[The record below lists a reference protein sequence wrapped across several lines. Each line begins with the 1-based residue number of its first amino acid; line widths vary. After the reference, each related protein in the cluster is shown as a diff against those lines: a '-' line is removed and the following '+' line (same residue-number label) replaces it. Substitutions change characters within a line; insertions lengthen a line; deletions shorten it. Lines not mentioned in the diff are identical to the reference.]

1 MLQNDRER
9 NYARGYAKGF
19 AIGFIGTLINGVGDG
34 LITAEQAISRLN
46 GILDDYEKKIISIE
60 RFGAIV
66 VDPEDIKDEA

>member
-34 LITAEQAISRLN
+34 LISAEQAISELN
-46 GILDDYEKKIISIE
+46 GILDDYEK
-60 RFGAIV
+60 R
-66 VDPEDIKDEA
+66 

>member
-34 LITAEQAISRLN
+34 LITAEQAINELN
-46 GILDDYEKKIISIE
+46 GVLDDYEKMIISIE
-60 RFGAIV
+60 RFGAII
-66 VDPEDIKDEA
+66 VDLDDIKSDA

>member
-34 LITAEQAISRLN
+34 LIKKEDAISRLN
-46 GILDDYEKKIISIE
+46 GVLDNYEKMIISIE